1 MTSTNGNSGLFLVM
15 HSQPWR
21 TVGLHTVISM
31 AYKEGMLPVRLDCL
45 FDGFTKVLNEKNAAD
60 AE

>member
-1 MTSTNGNSGLFLVM
+1 MTSTNGNSGLFLLM

-21 TVGLHTVISM
+21 SVGLLTVISVS
-31 AYKEGMLPVRLDCL
+31 YKEGMLPVRLDCL
-45 FDGFTKVLNEKNAAD
+45 FDGFTKVLSEKNAAD

>member
-1 MTSTNGNSGLFLVM
+1 M

-21 TVGLHTVISM
+21 SVGLLTVISLS
-31 AYKEGMLPVRLDCL
+31 YKEGMLPVRLDCL
-45 FDGFTKVLNEKNAAD
+45 FDGFTKVLSEKNAAD